1 MVGMLSSGWHG
12 PRRAWWRPAL
22 AATLAAVLA
31 APAVAESAADPA
43 PANKT
48 AAASTPTPNTPTPT
62 QGDGLLQ
69 TGGGGILPGFL
80 PPGDSDCG
88 PGGCGGPGGCDGC
101 CYAGH
106 KPCDCCVNS
115 DSCCG
120 RFFGGLYECICCPDP
135 CYEPHWVPLANAA
148 FFVDGARPVTQM
160 RFRGDFGWDLQ
171 FPDRSEFFWARSDG
185 KGKGLGPVALI
196 ANQKIA
202 NERLDYQEG
211 TLYTEAAIERL
222 GVFVEVPYLHVSP
235 DEFGTASGLGDIN
248 VGTKTLLLDCDL
260 IQFTFQFRAFVPS
273 GNFTR
278 GLGTGHAS
286 LEPSFLM
293 AIKLS
298 PTTYFQAQTSY
309 WFPIGGDSEFQ
320 GNVFHYHLSVNH
332 LIWNC
337 GHDIQLIATFEASG
351 YEFTSGEFTD
361 PLTLVPL
368 HSTSVGSIFNIGPG
382 IRLDVCDKIDFGV
395 GTSFAIT
402 NDHLAEDL
410 VRAEFRVR
418 F

>member
-1 MVGMLSSGWHG
+1 MLLSGWHG
-12 PRRAWWRPAL
+12 LRGAWWRPAL
-22 AATLAAVLA
+22 AATLVAVLA
-31 APAVAESAADPA
+31 APGVAENAAPPTPAGRAADA
-43 PANKT
+43 ATT
-48 AAASTPTPNTPTPT
+48 AANATTAA

-69 TGGGGILPGFL
+69 TGCAACAAGLGGVLPSGE
-80 PPGDSDCG
+80 SDC
-88 PGGCGGPGGCDGC
+88 GPGGCDGC

-115 DSCCG
+115 DSCFG

-135 CYEPHWVPLANAA
+135 CYEPHWIPLADSA

-171 FPDRSEFFWARSDG
+171 FPDRSEWFWARADG
-185 KGKGLGPVALI
+185 KGKGPMTVGGI
-196 ANQKIA
+196 ANQ
-202 NERLDYQEG
+202 RLDYQEG
-211 TLYTEAAIERL
+211 TIYTEVAIERL
-222 GVFVEVPYLHVSP
+222 GVFVELPYLHVSP
-235 DEFGTASGLGDIN
+235 DDFGTASGLGDIN

-260 IQFTFQFRAFVPS
+260 IQFTFQFRAFIPS

-293 AIKLS
+293 ALKLS
-298 PTTYFQAQTSY
+298 PTTYLQAQTSY

-320 GNVFHYHLSVNH
+320 GNVFHYHLSLNQ

-337 GHDIQLIATFEASG
+337 GHDIQLVATFEAGG
-351 YEFTSGEFTD
+351 YEFTGGEFTD

-382 IRLDVCDKIDFGV
+382 IRLHVCDKIDFGV
-395 GTSFAIT
+395 GTAFAIT